1 MNISD
6 TQLFH
11 SRQPTNWSMMF
22 PFNNNNNTVDAYEK
36 SRINNNNSNVNNGL
50 TNHQLQ
56 TSPSFSPPPP
66 ALLPSSATL
75 PHPPFPP
82 PLHHNPLSR
91 QNDLQSQQQ
100 REDQQHQQLLPPD
113 VSTLQE
119 FMNYGLLPISSNQ
132 TSQYNATINNNSNN
146 NSASQLDSFYISS
159 SVTVVQNDVN
169 TIPTSDSQLKLT
181 TEPTN
186 NMFSNILPYTHNEGL
201 SDISSSYRDM
211 VFPQS
216 SSNTT
221 LNGNSSMMSGSD
233 VSRSFQQLDPWTW
246 MNINHPTNYPVTSL
260 KTNTF
265 PAITTSLSPLST
277 SLTSTRSLSS
287 TSATLSSIPESQ
299 DVTMALE
306 LANKAHRLNDS
317 TSIPRE
323 NDFISLPKFMGMTSS
338 SPKKYTKGLLSLQRP
353 HHHEHHPQQQ
363 RQQSLQT
370 QQQYKFENF
379 LPSALNVEQNGYKTS
394 ISDFNS
400 KHNNINNTDGIH
412 KEFPDKS
419 ISPTSTSGLFRLPS
433 ISLCDTNIYSRTMN
447 AMITMKPEVLST
459 DVYNRIDGNYRGE
472 SKHTTTA
479 GTATA
484 AVISN
489 KSNNNNNKLHRSN
502 RSYTSSTAADEY
514 DLKYKPRLS
523 VHHNKQSNNNS
534 NNSNLKE
541 LISSQRRKRSTFN
554 TTTSITTTA
563 NNTTTTKNDNNNNIN
578 TTVHHSINN
587 NITGSNLIP
596 NVTMDINTS
605 VSITSLNK
613 TNFFPN
619 NNNSELS
626 NIFTSSGSLSN
637 NIDIAHRLGK
647 SHFND
652 TLNQYSNEHEE
663 NKNHLKSMNNTNQN
677 TMNNHS
683 LDEPFVK
690 YGTKLMKIASD
701 NETGLSTHINDYD
714 YTNLSLY
721 TKQTNSSLGTNQW
734 RPQCSGQIQLW
745 QFLLEL
751 LSDSKNLACITW
763 EGTNGEFK
771 LVDPDEVA
779 RRWGER
785 KSKPNMNYDK
795 LSRALRYY
803 YDKNIMS
810 KINGKRYAY
819 KFDFSGLA
827 QAMQPPTCGNSPSPD
842 TMNTSSQMLSSLLLP
857 SVCHG
862 LGIMNPSTQV
872 NLNHNLTPTAGTHYS
887 NLLVSTQLSQNPN
900 LNNNNHTT
908 NEASIS
914 NNNNNNNNNDSSNN
928 NVNRNDFNTRFSSR
942 PTNPISADLF
952 PYTTN
957 VSNYFNTT
965 YSCSSPSYISRLGSH
980 PIDFRSNH
988 RQLHTNTS
996 ETMNDNSSLNRTEY
1010 PTDSFDYGN
1019 FVQNKSN
1026 NPTYSLSNG
1035 SYTQDVL
1042 HSARMAAAAAACC
1055 LISPLNNSYNN
1066 NMSSLNNYLVDDDRT
1081 NMIMTNTDSLFTSKF
1096 HSLDDFDSSRLH
1108 QSHLLQQQQQHQQHQ
1123 HHHHHPHSPHGQQH
1137 QEHELHQNSLHVDQ
1151 HKSSTHLSTFSQM
1164 SNKNF
1169 FGKSSKQNFPNANEY
1184 ISNGILDNMELSN
1197 NSSNNNEN
1205 NNDNNT
1211 TIMNN
1216 NNSNDELST
1225 SNMFNSTTHLIRDTT
1240 HNNLSLFH
1248 GMRILPDME
1257 DNNNNNNNVN
1267 SLLTNSTS
1275 STLTTSPNIDQNNLN
1290 SNFISKSINPLMETS
1305 NLIGSCFPIMTQTST
1320 SPMNRINSWFT
1331 TVTEDG
1337 QSSSSSSSSSTTTTT
1352 SPSLTTTF
1360 SYSDSNELQKT
1371 INLSI
1376 S

>member
-22 PFNNNNNTVDAYEK
+22 PFNNNNTVDVYEK
-36 SRINNNNSNVNNGL
+36 SRINNNNINTDNSL

-66 ALLPSSATL
+66 ALLPSPATL

-82 PLHHNPLSR
+82 PLHHDSLSR
-91 QNDLQSQQQ
+91 QNDPQSQQ
-100 REDQQHQQLLPPD
+100 REDQQHQQLSPPD
-113 VSTLQE
+113 ANTLQE

-132 TSQYNATINNNSNN
+132 TSQYNTTTNNNSNN
-146 NSASQLDSFYISS
+146 NSTSQLDAFYISS
-159 SVTVVQNDVN
+159 SVAVVQNDVN
-169 TIPTSDSQLKLT
+169 SIPTSDSQLKLT

-216 SSNTT
+216 FNNTT

-246 MNINHPTNYPVTSL
+246 MNINHPINYPVTSL
-260 KTNTF
+260 KNNPF
-265 PAITTSLSPLST
+265 PAINTSTSPLST

-287 TSATLSSIPESQ
+287 TSAMLSSIPENQ

-306 LANKAHRLNDS
+306 LANKAHRLNN
-317 TSIPRE
+317 SISISRE

-353 HHHEHHPQQQ
+353 HHHEHHHQQQ

-370 QQQYKFENF
+370 QQQYKFEDF
-379 LPSALNVEQNGYKTS
+379 LPSTLNVEQNGYKTT

-400 KHNNINNTDGIH
+400 KHNNIDNTDGIH
-412 KEFPDKS
+412 KEFPDKT

-433 ISLCDTNIYSRTMN
+433 ISLCDTNIYSQTMN

-472 SKHTTTA
+472 NKHTNIA
-479 GTATA
+479 GTTTT

-489 KSNNNNNKLHRSN
+489 NNNTNNKLHRSN
-502 RSYTSSTAADEY
+502 RSYTSSTITDEY
-514 DLKYKPRLS
+514 DLKYKSRLS
-523 VHHNKQSNNNS
+523 GHQNKQSNNNS
-534 NNSNLKE
+534 NHGNLKE
-541 LISSQRRKRSTFN
+541 LISLQRRKRSTFN
-554 TTTSITTTA
+554 TTTTTSVATT
-563 NNTTTTKNDNNNNIN
+563 NNTSTTNNNNNNNSIN

-587 NITGSNLIP
+587 NITGSSMIP
-596 NVTMDINTS
+596 NVTMTVNTAP
-605 VSITSLNK
+605 SITSLNK
-613 TNFFPN
+613 TNFLAN

-626 NIFTSSGSLSN
+626 SIFTSSSNLSN
-637 NIDIAHRLGK
+637 NIDITHRLGK

-652 TLNQYSNEHEE
+652 ILNQYNNEHEE
-663 NKNHLKSMNNTNQN
+663 NKNYRKSMNTTNQN
-677 TMNNHS
+677 IMNNHH

-690 YGTKLMKIASD
+690 YSAKLMKITSD
-701 NETGLSTHINDYD
+701 NETNLSTQINDYD

-721 TKQTNSSLGTNQW
+721 TKQANSSIGTNQW

-862 LGIMNPSTQV
+862 LGIMNSSTQV
-872 NLNHNLTPTAGTHYS
+872 NLNHNITPTAGTHYS
-887 NLLVSTQLSQNPN
+887 NLLMSTQLSQNPN
-900 LNNNNHTT
+900 LNNSNNNNHTT

-914 NNNNNNNNNDSSNN
+914 SNSSNSDSSNN
-928 NVNRNDFNTRFSSR
+928 NINRNDFNGRFSSR
-942 PTNPISADLF
+942 TTNPISTDLF

-957 VSNYFNTT
+957 ASNYFNTT

-988 RQLHTNTS
+988 QQLHTNTS
-996 ETMNDNSSLNRTEY
+996 ETMNDTSSLNRTEY
-1010 PTDSFDYGN
+1010 PIDSFDYGN
-1019 FVQNKSN
+1019 FAQNKSN

-1066 NMSSLNNYLVDDDRT
+1066 MSSLNNYLTDDDRT
-1081 NMIMTNTDSLFTSKF
+1081 NMITTNTDSLITSKF
-1096 HSLDDFDSSRLH
+1096 HSLDDFDTSRLH
-1108 QSHLLQQQQQHQQHQ
+1108 QSHLLQQQQYQQHQ

-1137 QEHELHQNSLHVDQ
+1137 QKHELHQNGLHVDQ
-1151 HKSSTHLSTFSQM
+1151 HKSSTHLSTFDQIT
-1164 SNKNF
+1164 NKNF
-1169 FGKSSKQNFPNANEY
+1169 FGKSPKQNFPNGNEY
-1184 ISNGILDNMELSN
+1184 ISTGILNNMELSSI
-1197 NSSNNNEN
+1197 SSSVSNNEN
-1205 NNDNNT
+1205 NNTNNT
-1211 TIMNN
+1211 TIINN
-1216 NNSNDELST
+1216 NNSNDELNT

-1248 GMRILPDME
+1248 GMRILPDIE
-1257 DNNNNNNNVN
+1257 DNNNNNVN
-1267 SLLTNSTS
+1267 SLLTNSANS
-1275 STLTTSPNIDQNNLN
+1275 SLTPSSSSNIDQNNLN
-1290 SNFISKSINPLMETS
+1290 TNFISKSINPLMDTS
-1305 NLIGSCFPIMTQTST
+1305 NLIGSCFPIMNQTST
-1320 SPMNRINSWFT
+1320 SPVNRINSWFT
-1331 TVTEDG
+1331 SVTEDG
-1337 QSSSSSSSSSTTTTT
+1337 QPSSLSLSSSSS
-1352 SPSLTTTF
+1352 SLTTTF

>member
-22 PFNNNNNTVDAYEK
+22 PFNNNNTVDAYEK
-36 SRINNNNSNVNNGL
+36 SRINNNNNSNVNN
-50 TNHQLQ
+50 
-56 TSPSFSPPPP
+56 

-91 QNDLQSQQQ
+91 QNYLQSQQQ
-100 REDQQHQQLLPPD
+100 REDQQHQQLLPSD

-317 TSIPRE
+317 TSISRE

-370 QQQYKFENF
+370 QQQYRFEDF

-400 KHNNINNTDGIH
+400 KHNNINNTDRIH

-489 KSNNNNNKLHRSN
+489 NNNNNNSKLHRSN
-502 RSYTSSTAADEY
+502 RSYTSSTTADEY

-523 VHHNKQSNNNS
+523 VHHNKQSNNN
-534 NNSNLKE
+534 K
-541 LISSQRRKRSTFN
+541 
-554 TTTSITTTA
+554 
-563 NNTTTTKNDNNNNIN
+563 
-578 TTVHHSINN
+578 
-587 NITGSNLIP
+587 
-596 NVTMDINTS
+596 
-605 VSITSLNK
+605 
-613 TNFFPN
+613 
-619 NNNSELS
+619 LS

-637 NIDIAHRLGK
+637 NIDITHHLGK

-908 NEASIS
+908 NEVSIS
-914 NNNNNNNNNDSSNN
+914 NNSNNNDSSNN
-928 NVNRNDFNTRFSSR
+928 NITRNDFNTRFSSR

-1019 FVQNKSN
+1019 FAQNKSN

-1137 QEHELHQNSLHVDQ
+1137 QEHELHQNSIHVDQ
-1151 HKSSTHLSTFSQM
+1151 HKSSTHLSTFNQM

-1169 FGKSSKQNFPNANEY
+1169 FGKSSKQNLPNANEY

-1197 NSSNNNEN
+1197 NSNNNNEN

-1211 TIMNN
+1211 IIMNN
-1216 NNSNDELST
+1216 NNSNNELST

-1248 GMRILPDME
+1248 GRRILPDME
-1257 DNNNNNNNVN
+1257 DNNNNNNSVN

-1275 STLTTSPNIDQNNLN
+1275 STLTTSPNIDQSNLN

-1337 QSSSSSSSSSTTTTT
+1337 QSSSSSSSSSTTTL
-1352 SPSLTTTF
+1352 SSSLTTTF